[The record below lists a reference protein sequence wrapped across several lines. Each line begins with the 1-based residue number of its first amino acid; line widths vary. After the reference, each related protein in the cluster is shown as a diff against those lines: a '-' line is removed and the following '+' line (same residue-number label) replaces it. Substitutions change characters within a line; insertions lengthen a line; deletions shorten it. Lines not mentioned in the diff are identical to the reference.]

1 MRSQRSGYL
10 VMTPM
15 STVAVGRS
23 QAASEKTY
31 RANQIS
37 LRRFA
42 LGQPFGVN
50 PVGLTRKIPLTWELA
65 RASHRCGERK
75 AACGRHYGAPG
86 AQSSAR
92 PCGDVCW
99 ACRNRTGTVEG

>member
-37 LRRFA
+37 LRRFS

-50 PVGLTRKIPLTWELA
+50 PVGLRTKIPLTWE
-65 RASHRCGERK
+65 R
-75 AACGRHYGAPG
+75 
-86 AQSSAR
+86 AR
-92 PCGDVCW
+92 P
-99 ACRNRTGTVEG
+99 TGAASGRQPADATMAL

>member
-37 LRRFA
+37 LRRFS

-50 PVGLTRKIPLTWELA
+50 PVGLTRKIPLTWE
-65 RASHRCGERK
+65 
-75 AACGRHYGAPG
+75 PG
-86 AQSSAR
+86 ARVPQVRRAEGSLRAPLWRS
-92 PCGDVCW
+92 G
-99 ACRNRTGTVEG
+99 RTEQRQAMR